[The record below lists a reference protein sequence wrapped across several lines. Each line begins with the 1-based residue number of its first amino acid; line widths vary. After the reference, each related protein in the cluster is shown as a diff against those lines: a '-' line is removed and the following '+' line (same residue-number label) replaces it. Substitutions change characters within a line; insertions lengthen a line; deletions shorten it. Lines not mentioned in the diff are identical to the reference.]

1 MATKCETMPN
11 AVFVW
16 DMGKL
21 ELSTVLIHLNPVKS
35 LKFAPHS
42 QQLYIGTGQTRVF
55 MWSPKGACVIDLPRN
70 EFATHGPCAVNVN
83 RIMWNPRGT
92 NLVFMDRTNAILGF
106 PMAEIAPTGIG
117 RSR

>member
-42 QQLYIGTGQTRVF
+42 QQLYIGTG
-55 MWSPKGACVIDLPRN
+55 
-70 EFATHGPCAVNVN
+70 
-83 RIMWNPRGT
+83 
-92 NLVFMDRTNAILGF
+92 
-106 PMAEIAPTGIG
+106 
-117 RSR
+117 